1 MKRSRLISAAALA
14 LGSALALSAC
24 STSATP
30 EKTNAESAKLSFM
43 VFETP
48 ALTAKF
54 WDDSIKATADKIG
67 GVEVQKVLS
76 TGDRT
81 AFAKQLLASNQLPDM
96 ISSVNVKQLADLLQ
110 PYDEAWLKEN
120 FILPDATAV
129 GGKVYLPPVNSQ
141 IIPMVFY
148 NKALFTKAGITAP
161 PKNWAEFMDAIAK
174 LKAAG
179 ITPIELAGK
188 EADWAASYPLTGTIS
203 VDILGKDPK
212 WVQKLYKGEAKLTD
226 ANVKAALQKNLDLV
240 KAGAYDPQALS
251 VDFATANTNFVK
263 DHKSAMYPMGTWMT
277 GAGYIPADVADQ
289 FGVFPW
295 PSDDGKVIIPITV
308 GGTVSISAKSSNV
321 AKATEFAKQWST
333 DPKTQGVL
341 VETDGAFPMLKNVKF
356 EEYNAKVS
364 PLFDAAYAY
373 ANGSDPSLT
382 VVPAFGNVVNDD
394 ALPGGVGSALG
405 AVAQAMFAG
414 ADVDGW
420 AKQLDEAWQK
430 GVKG

>member
-1 MKRSRLISAAALA
+1 MKRSRLISVAALA

-24 STSATP
+24 STTAAGGD
-30 EKTNAESAKLSFM
+30 KTEAAGAKLSFM

-54 WDDSIKATADKIG
+54 WDDTIKSAAEKVG

-81 AFAKQLLASNQLPDM
+81 AYAKQLLASNQLPDLLAS
-96 ISSVNVKQLADLLQ
+96 INTGQLADLLV

-120 FILPDATAV
+120 FLIPDATAV
-129 GGKVYLPPVNSQ
+129 DGKVYLPPVNSQ
-141 IIPMVFY
+141 AIPFVFY
-148 NKALFTKAGITAP
+148 NKALFAKAGITAP
-161 PKNWAEFMDAIAK
+161 PKNWAEFMDAVAK

-188 EADWAASYPLTGTIS
+188 EAAWAASYPLVGTITA
-203 VDILGKDPK
+203 DIIGKDPK
-212 WVQKLYKGEAKLTD
+212 WVQKLKKGEAKLTD
-226 ANVKAALQKNLDLV
+226 ANVKAALQKNVDLV

-251 VDFATANTNFVK
+251 VDFATANTNFVTTQ
-263 DHKSAMYPMGTWMT
+263 KSAMYPMGTWMT

-295 PSDDGKVIIPITV
+295 PTDDGSVVVPITV
-308 GGTVSISAKSSNV
+308 GGTTSVNAKSANV
-321 AKATEFAKQWST
+321 DKAVAFAKQWST

-356 EEYNAKVS
+356 SEYNAKVS
-364 PLFDAAYAY
+364 PLFTAAFELAT
-373 ANGSDPSLT
+373 SDKVT
-382 VVPAFGNVVNDD
+382 RVNAFGQVVNDD
-394 ALPGGVGSALG
+394 ALPGGVGDALG
-405 AVAQAMFAG
+405 AVAQGMFAG
-414 ADVDGW
+414 ADIDAF
-420 AKQLDEAWQK
+420 AKQLDDAWQK
-430 GVKG
+430 GMKG